1 MASWLDTLLKP
12 FRGASKQEGAPREGP
27 WVVHFPDGALPNEWG
42 KHWNYWQ
49 MNYDPIRGNG
59 GVSAVVEACV
69 SAYAQ
74 TIAQCPGDHWR
85 ATGDGGR
92 ERVTNSALSR
102 ILRDPNDYQSR
113 SDFILNLVRNLYID
127 GNSYHL
133 ATRNSRFEVDA
144 LHPFDPRQSQAIVG
158 DDQQIFY
165 ELAGNNVLEAD
176 AVSAA
181 GYDPM
186 AVSLGGYAH
195 MNKKRIVPARDVLHV
210 KLEAER
216 GNWLKGVPPLRHAS
230 DAIMAQ
236 RLIGQ
241 QLINFFG
248 NMNRP
253 PGVIET
259 DLNFTK
265 EQITELR
272 ARLNETWRGI
282 DNLDAGP
289 PILTNGMKF
298 KGVAMSAKDSEVAQ
312 ALKLTQDEI
321 FMVYGVPP
329 AILGLADKGTFS
341 STEALMQFW
350 LSRGLGYAINH
361 IEVAFDQFFG
371 LKGWPDE
378 YVEFDTRALLR
389 VAYKDRIEA
398 LARGVQG
405 GIYAPDEARNTEE
418 LPAVPGGYGKEPRVQ
433 QQVVPLSA
441 WAQTENEQPVT
452 PAPEAPEAPP
462 APPPAAEA
470 EEEEKDGVPDQV
482 KDMFAL
488 DAIRGARKE
497 ARDAA

>member
-12 FRGASKQEGAPREGP
+12 FRGASVKQEGAPREGP
-27 WVVHFPDGALPNEWG
+27 WVVQFPDGALPNEWG
-42 KHWNYWQ
+42 KYWNYWQ
-49 MNYDPIRGNG
+49 MNYDPVRGKG

-92 ERVTNSALSR
+92 ERVTTSALSR
-102 ILRDPNDYQSR
+102 ILRSPNAYQSR
-113 SDFILNLVRNLYID
+113 SDFILNLVRNLFID

-133 ATRNSRFEVDA
+133 AIRNSRFEPSE
-144 LHPFDPRQSQAIVG
+144 LHPFDPRLSQAIVG
-158 DDQQIFY
+158 KDQQIFY

-176 AVSAA
+176 GISAA
-181 GYDPM
+181 GYDPL
-186 AVSLGGYAH
+186 AISLGGYTG
-195 MNKKRIVPARDVLHV
+195 MNTKRIAPARDVLHV

-216 GNWLKGVPPLRHAS
+216 GNWLKGVAPLRHAA
-230 DAIMAQ
+230 DAIIAQ
-236 RLIGQ
+236 RLIGA

-298 KGVAMSAKDSEVAQ
+298 KGVAMSAKEAEVAQ

-405 GIYAPDEARNTEE
+405 GIFSPNEARNAED
-418 LPAVPGGYGKEPRVQ
+418 LPDADYGDEPRVQ

-441 WAQTENEQPVT
+441 WAQTENEEPVT
-452 PAPEAPEAPP
+452 PAPEAPPAAPP
-462 APPPAAEA
+462 AEPAED
-470 EEEEKDGVPDQV
+470 EKDAGNINELRQR
-482 KDMFAL
+482 FNA
-488 DAIRGARKE
+488 AGRK
-497 ARDAA
+497 AA